1 MPKIAIV
8 VLFDKTLKNVILQ
21 YIPNWIRLSV
31 IITHPPAA
39 AAGSSDIVAKST
51 YFLRNVPYKRFPKQ
65 GAKKLCPFRFSLCVC
80 YLCLK
85 IETHS
90 RLQSSRSMC
99 KITGLCNHSLC
110 WTYLPNYFH
119 FLANFEHSLLCKF
132 SKMATLMGVLLFS
145 F

>member
-1 MPKIAIV
+1 MLYKMPKIAIV

-31 IITHPPAA
+31 IITHPPA

-90 RLQSSRSMC
+90 RLQSFL
-99 KITGLCNHSLC
+99 GLCAKLQGFVIIHYAGLTCLIISIF
-110 WTYLPNYFH
+110 LPILNTH
-119 FLANFEHSLLCKF
+119 FVQIL
-132 SKMATLMGVLLFS
+132 
-145 F
+145 